1 MIGPDI
7 SVKFLK
13 MIVTRRIPEAE
24 QELEKIRGK
33 LEKTKDDLGYVRA
46 LEGLV
51 LTEKSGDKNLYLNRL
66 NLDEK
71 SVKEIHAQ
79 FIARAANELH
89 EEYDRGYFRAL
100 ADYLKILENERI
112 WEQNA
117 KLTEKELENEIEKG
131 PETSES

>member
-7 SVKFLK
+7 SVKFFK
-13 MIVTRRIPEAE
+13 MIVTRKIPEAE

-79 FIARAANELH
+79 FIVHAANELH

-112 WEQNA
+112 WEQTA
-117 KLTEKELENEIEKG
+117 KPTEKELENEIEKG
-131 PETSES
+131 SGTAES

>member
-7 SVKFLK
+7 SVKFFK
-13 MIVTRRIPEAE
+13 MIVTRKIPEAE

-79 FIARAANELH
+79 FIVHAANELH
-89 EEYDRGYFRAL
+89 EEYDLGYFRAL

-117 KLTEKELENEIEKG
+117 KPTEKELENEIEKG

>member
-1 MIGPDI
+1 MIGPDMSI
-7 SVKFLK
+7 KFFK

-79 FIARAANELH
+79 FIVHATNELH

-112 WEQNA
+112 WEQNS
-117 KLTEKELENEIEKG
+117 KPTEKELENEIEKG
-131 PETSES
+131 QETSES

>member
-7 SVKFLK
+7 SIKLFK

-24 QELEKIRGK
+24 QELEKIRAK
-33 LEKTKDDLGYVRA
+33 LEKTKDDLGYMRA

-71 SVKEIHAQ
+71 SVKDVHGQFLTHAT
-79 FIARAANELH
+79 NELH
-89 EEYDRGYFRAL
+89 DEYDRGYFRAL
-100 ADYLKILENERI
+100 ADYFKILEDEKI
-112 WEQNA
+112 WEQNTEPMEK
-117 KLTEKELENEIEKG
+117 KLEDQIEKG
-131 PETSES
+131 TETAER